1 MVKIQKHV
9 LMGLFQVQAMNAR
22 LRTKTCFSRLPGPIF
37 GRTAEQHS
45 SCRDKRLFLFLLR
58 NISTSFA
65 FCKGNHY
72 SPHSDGLILNYAGE
86 NTKKCPKSN
95 TAKPNT
101 PPLGPQAFC
110 AEYPTQSRQE
120 VRIPANDNTP
130 SAYCIH
136 TTTMKTSIPF

>member
-1 MVKIQKHV
+1 MVKTQNHV
-9 LMGLFQVQAMNAR
+9 LMVLFQVQAMNAR
-22 LRTKTCFSRLPGPIF
+22 LRTETCFSRLPGPIF

-86 NTKKCPKSN
+86 NTSKNARNRTRQSP
-95 TAKPNT
+95 TRPPPLARRRFAPNT
-101 PPLGPQAFC
+101 LRKVGRRYGFRQTMILHPLI
-110 AEYPTQSRQE
+110 
-120 VRIPANDNTP
+120 V
-130 SAYCIH
+130 
-136 TTTMKTSIPF
+136 SIQQQ